1 MRRKRLDRQR
11 GVPRQRL
18 HGFSL
23 ARMFRLGPV
32 DRGQSTLEY
41 LGLIA
46 VVVLII
52 GGLAATM
59 IGTDVSSKIG
69 EQVCRVTGGSDC
81 GGSDSDDAPVA
92 SGSDGTGGTGGT
104 GGTSGTGGR
113 GDATQAGSAKSRT
126 QLEYED
132 TQRELAQAN
141 KKYDKYRELL
151 QEAAKSLGKI
161 AADELGITDALKCFQ
176 EGDGSACTET
186 ALNVAL
192 QLVGGMPAKLLKKYG
207 LNPTKWDDAV
217 KLGKQI
223 VKHGKDLYKGT
234 KGMWEA
240 KKKADRL
247 KAKLAALKTKLRN
260 EKKSANGKKTRRA
273 NCHSFP
279 PGTTVLLADGSRTAI
294 EDVRLGDWVTVTD
307 PNLGLTTSR
316 PVVDT
321 ITTEYD
327 KAFTQLTVVVDGSP
341 TTITATNTHP
351 FWLVDKERWVKAGSI
366 RPGAELRTPSG
377 VALPVTAVSHHSK
390 QRRTHDLTIRDIH
403 SYYIGVGP
411 QNALV
416 HNCDEW
422 TSKGNIDEHYEK
434 HGEEMGYESQIEYEE
449 AAKDLM
455 CDCDDGRPGVIAK
468 DDSSSGTTRYFDPET
483 GEYGMK
489 SKKGIITFYKLD
501 GGLATFNKMP
511 GTKRPRRRRNR
522 REQ

>member
-1 MRRKRLDRQR
+1 MRQKLLDRQR
-11 GVPRQRL
+11 GVPRLRL

-52 GGLAATM
+52 GGLAGTV

-104 GGTSGTGGR
+104 GGS
-113 GDATQAGSAKSRT
+113 GDATQAGNANSKT

-132 TQRELAQAN
+132 TQRELARAN
-141 KKYDKYRELL
+141 KEYDKYRELL

-234 KGMWEA
+234 KGMWAA

-247 KAKLAALKTKLRN
+247 KAKLAALKKKLRN
-260 EKKSANGKKTRRA
+260 EKKDKKKTGA
-273 NCHSFP
+273 CPTHSFL
-279 PGTTVLLADGSRTAI
+279 PGTLSCSPTARAQRSRT
-294 EDVRLGDWVTVTD
+294 
-307 PNLGLTTSR
+307 
-316 PVVDT
+316 
-321 ITTEYD
+321 
-327 KAFTQLTVVVDGSP
+327 
-341 TTITATNTHP
+341 
-351 FWLVDKERWVKAGSI
+351 
-366 RPGAELRTPSG
+366 SG
-377 VALPVTAVSHHSK
+377 QVTAS
-390 QRRTHDLTIRDIH
+390 QPRTR
-403 SYYIGVGP
+403 
-411 QNALV
+411 
-416 HNCDEW
+416 
-422 TSKGNIDEHYEK
+422 
-434 HGEEMGYESQIEYEE
+434 
-449 AAKDLM
+449 
-455 CDCDDGRPGVIAK
+455 
-468 DDSSSGTTRYFDPET
+468 T
-483 GEYGMK
+483 GG
-489 SKKGIITFYKLD
+489 
-501 GGLATFNKMP
+501 
-511 GTKRPRRRRNR
+511 
-522 REQ
+522 